1 MKRKYRFNLCQLH
14 LTFSV
19 GGNIGHP
26 LSLFV
31 HHHIKVDVVLAIVD
45 FQVDI
50 CLVSRLDR

>member
-1 MKRKYRFNLCQLH
+1 MKLKYRFNLCQLH
-14 LTFSV
+14 LTFSL
-19 GGNIGHP
+19 GGYP

>member
-1 MKRKYRFNLCQLH
+1 MKLKYRFNLCQLH

-26 LSLFV
+26 SSLFV